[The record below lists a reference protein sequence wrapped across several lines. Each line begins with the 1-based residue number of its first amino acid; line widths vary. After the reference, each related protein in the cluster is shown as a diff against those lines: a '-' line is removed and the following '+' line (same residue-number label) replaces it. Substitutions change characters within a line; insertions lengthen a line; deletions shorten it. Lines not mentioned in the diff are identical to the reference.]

1 MDLLVACQGLTLWVR
16 PALGPWPPRKT
27 LNIAYVIL
35 FRCTRAGLEN
45 GVRHADQ

>member
-1 MDLLVACQGLTLWVR
+1 MGP
-16 PALGPWPPRKT
+16 PASPQP